1 MLTAYICAP
10 LPAAKALTAAIQAR
24 QVQATVALI
33 RALGGGWNERAL
45 PTEKQTLPFGPLDY
59 RVVPPDVK

>member
-1 MLTAYICAP
+1 VGAGATLP
-10 LPAAKALTAAIQAR
+10 LFEGGLRRA
-24 QVQATVALI
+24 VI

-59 RVVPPDVK
+59 RVVPADVE